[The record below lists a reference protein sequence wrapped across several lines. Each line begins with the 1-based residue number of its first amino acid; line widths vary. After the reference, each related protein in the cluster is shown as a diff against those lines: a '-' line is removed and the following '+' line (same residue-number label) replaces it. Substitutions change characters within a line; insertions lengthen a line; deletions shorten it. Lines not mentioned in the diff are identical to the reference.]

1 MTVLRSFLEY
11 RNIENPL
18 RPLTDASLLGLLGG
32 EATEAGIAMTPEK
45 SLGLSAV
52 YRSIA
57 LLAGLV
63 GSLPMQSYRREGNA
77 RLRIDNNL
85 VSSPHPEKTAHE
97 VWEQAGMSLFSHG
110 NSYQL
115 KVRDGGQ
122 RIRELEPLLPQ
133 NMTRVE
139 RKKEWRTGA
148 NPTGKRFFYQD
159 GPKEFVYTPYDVLHI
174 PGLSYNGLVGLSPL
188 GLARQGISLS
198 LAAEQFGA
206 RMFGRGALIQGVLET
221 DASLE
226 EPTATR
232 LQLRWAE
239 KTSGGANQ
247 WRIPVLDNGAK
258 FKPISLP
265 PADVQFLETRR
276 FGVQEVS
283 RWYGLPPHL
292 LGDVERSTSWGTGI
306 EQQNMQM
313 LTFTADP
320 WLVRIEQRVTK
331 ELMVPGEYVKINRG
345 ALLRSDT
352 ATRYMAHQRAITN
365 GWENADEIRELE
377 DMDPIPNGLGQTYY
391 RPANLVAVGSDQDQ
405 EGDDGLT

>member
-1 MTVLRSFLEY
+1 MTVLRSLLEL
-11 RNIENPL
+11 RSVEDPS
-18 RPLTDASLLGLLGG
+18 RPLTDSSLAELLGG
-32 EATEAGIAMTPEK
+32 DPTEAGVAVTPEK

-63 GSLPMQSYRREGNA
+63 GSLPMQSYRRGAGRRE
-77 RLRIDNNL
+77 RIDNSL
-85 VSSPHPEKTAHE
+85 IAEPHPEKTAFE
-97 VWEQAGMSLFSHG
+97 VWEQVGLSLFSHG

-115 KVRDGGQ
+115 KVRDGGL
-122 RIRELEPLLPQ
+122 RVRELEPLLPQ

-139 RKKEWRTGA
+139 RKKEWRTNA
-148 NPTGKRFFYQD
+148 NPTGKRFFYRD
-159 GPKEFVYTPYDVLHI
+159 GTEEKVYTPFDVLHI

-198 LAAEQFGA
+198 LAAERFGA

-221 DASLE
+221 EADLTQE
-226 EPTATR
+226 QATR
-232 LQLRWAE
+232 LQVRWTQ
-239 KTSGGANQ
+239 KTAGGDNQ
-247 WRIPVLDNGAK
+247 WRIPILDNKAK

-276 FGVQEVS
+276 FGVQEVA

-320 WLVRIEQRVTK
+320 WLVRIEQRVAK
-331 ELMVPGEYVKINRG
+331 ELLAPDEYVKINRG

-352 ATRYMAHQRAITN
+352 ATRFMAHQRAITN

-377 DMDPIPNGLGQTYY
+377 DMDPIPGGLGQTFY
-391 RPANLVAVGSDQDQ
+391 RPANVVAVGSPEDQ
-405 EGDDGLT
+405 EDDDGLT